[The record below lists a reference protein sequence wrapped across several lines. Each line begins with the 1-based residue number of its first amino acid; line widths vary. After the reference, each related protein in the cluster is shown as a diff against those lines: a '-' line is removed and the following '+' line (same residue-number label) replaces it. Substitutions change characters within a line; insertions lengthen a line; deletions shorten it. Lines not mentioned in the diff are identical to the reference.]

1 MVGYLVITPSQTKKS
16 YLLIGYLKY
25 EGTKPLSWLTYE
37 NGQIIE
43 KMPTIQ
49 HVEQPKTYTKLQI
62 RRAMRKMEIE
72 NMLDSIISGNTEF
85 SKDWNDAQEISLTDQ
100 SFMSALTE
108 FQIND
113 DIIDSII
120 DNIQE

>member
-1 MVGYLVITPSQTKKS
+1 MKKS
-16 YLLIGYLKY
+16 YLPIGYLKY
-25 EGTKPLSWLTYE
+25 EGKKPISWLTYE

-43 KMPTIQ
+43 NIPAVQ
-49 HVEQPKTYTKLQI
+49 YVEQPKTYTKLQI

-72 NMLDSIISGNTEF
+72 DMLDSIISGNTEF